1 MAKIRDWSFPV
12 ALLVAWMAVSA
23 YTLSELSELSAL
35 PGAPAHKAAPA
46 ARSNPTV

>member
-23 YTLSELSELSAL
+23 YTLSELSTL
-35 PGAPAHKAAPA
+35 PGARAPQAVSA

>member
-23 YTLSELSELSAL
+23 YTLSELSAL